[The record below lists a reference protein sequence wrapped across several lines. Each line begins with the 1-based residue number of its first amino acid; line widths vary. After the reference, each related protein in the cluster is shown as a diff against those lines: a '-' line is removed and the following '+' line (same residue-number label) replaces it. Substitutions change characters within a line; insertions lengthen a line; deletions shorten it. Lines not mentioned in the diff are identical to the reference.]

1 MFTHDQVWHGIDRL
15 ARERGLTASGLARR
29 AGLDPTTF
37 NPSKR
42 VTKQS
47 KPRWPSTESL
57 AKILSAT
64 ETSLDDFVALM
75 ADRPFD
81 ARAVTS
87 HRLRCIAMDQAARPE
102 LFDEAGFPV
111 GPGVGRDR
119 FPNLEDVPR
128 LCARGARRRFPADLP
143 RRRPPDRFARRRH
156 PPARS
161 GDAARP
167 RPARSMPGRCCA
179 APRSGSRSRRSPT
192 IASRRC
198 CRSRRWRGWRGSSG
212 SVSSRGAGL
221 PRRDPIGTRK
231 EGAAGKPA
239 AEATGRHHNV
249 REDIGLI
256 AAGLKAPPA
265 AFKPLMV

>member
-75 ADRPFD
+75 ADRPLD
-81 ARAVTS
+81 AAPMTA

-102 LFDEAGFPV
+102 LFDASGFPT
-111 GPGVGRDR
+111 GRAWDEID
-119 FPNLEDVPR
+119 FPNLDDPHAYALEV
-128 LCARGARRRFPADLP
+128 RGDDFLPTYRDGDLVIVSPTAGIRRRDRIMLKTKAGAILAGTLLRRTAQRVEIAPFADDLEP
-143 RRRPPDRFARRRH
+143 QVLAIKDVAWQARVV
-156 PPARS
+156 
-161 GDAARP
+161 
-167 RPARSMPGRCCA
+167 
-179 APRSGSRSRRSPT
+179 
-192 IASRRC
+192 
-198 CRSRRWRGWRGSSG
+198 W
-212 SVSSRGAGL
+212 VSQ
-221 PRRDPIGTRK
+221 
-231 EGAAGKPA
+231 
-239 AEATGRHHNV
+239 
-249 REDIGLI
+249 
-256 AAGLKAPPA
+256 
-265 AFKPLMV
+265 

>member
-75 ADRPFD
+75 ADRPLN
-81 ARAVTS
+81 AAPVTS

-102 LFDEAGFPV
+102 LFDESGFPA
-111 GPGVGRDR
+111 GQAWDEID
-119 FPNLEDVPR
+119 FPNLEDPHAYALEV
-128 LCARGARRRFPADLP
+128 RGNNFLPTYRDGDLVIVSPVASIRRRDRVMLKTRAGAIHAGTLL
-143 RRRPPDRFARRRH
+143 RRTAQRIE
-156 PPARS
+156 
-161 GDAARP
+161 
-167 RPARSMPGRCCA
+167 
-179 APRSGSRSRRSPT
+179 
-192 IASRRC
+192 IASFAD
-198 CRSRRWRGWRGSSG
+198 
-212 SVSSRGAGL
+212 SVEPQVL
-221 PRRDPIGTRK
+221 PVK
-231 EGAAGKPA
+231 ETAWLA
-239 AEATGRHHNV
+239 RILWV
-249 REDIGLI
+249 SQ
-256 AAGLKAPPA
+256 
-265 AFKPLMV
+265 